1 MTSVFTHKHAIEG
14 NVGIGKLPENLHPI
28 LDDISAKYD
37 TMIPDKSTT
46 TYHTYYTDLS
56 HSMKSQFDKIQYN
69 TFWNTMCNHTTRC
82 IRQYVPEMNELY
94 YSNPKPNFKND
105 RLYGAAANLIPH
117 RDCILYNFQG
127 ISLYRVIIGLTN
139 NNNDTITNFIH
150 FNLTHKI
157 NRGDY
162 MIFDFD
168 KTLHQVIKTG
178 QQETPRIL
186 MKLHYIV
193 CENCAY
199 SPEYVGIISHFYKT
213 YYYIA
218 RYTEQIGT
226 DPKTFMGFFF
236 GLMWEL
242 PFYSETFIIT
252 PLLFA
257 TNVVVLHKVYNI
269 NVVSYGSSSYG
280 SSSHKK
286 ISMSDDNEN
295 RIEIHYKNIG
305 KLLLYSSANMFALYL
320 SIVLFYYLRYLA
332 YTHLGY
338 RH

>member
-56 HSMKSQFDKIQYN
+56 RSMKSQFDKIQYSA
-69 TFWNTMCNHTTRC
+69 FWNTMCNHTSRC

-94 YSNPKPNFKND
+94 YSNPKPNFQND

-168 KTLHQVIKTG
+168 KTVHQVIKTG

-199 SPEYVGIISHFYKT
+199 SPEYVGFISHFYKT

-269 NVVSYGSSSYG
+269 NVVSYAR
-280 SSSHKK
+280 KK
-286 ISMSDDNEN
+286 TSMSDDNEN
-295 RIEIHYKNIG
+295 RIQIHYKNIG
-305 KLLLYSSANMFALYL
+305 KLLLYSYSNMFALYL

-332 YTHLGY
+332 YTHVGQW
-338 RH
+338 R

>member
-1 MTSVFTHKHAIEG
+1 
-14 NVGIGKLPENLHPI
+14 
-28 LDDISAKYD
+28 
-37 TMIPDKSTT
+37 
-46 TYHTYYTDLS
+46 
-56 HSMKSQFDKIQYN
+56 
-69 TFWNTMCNHTTRC
+69 
-82 IRQYVPEMNELY
+82 
-94 YSNPKPNFKND
+94 
-105 RLYGAAANLIPH
+105 
-117 RDCILYNFQG
+117 
-127 ISLYRVIIGLTN
+127 
-139 NNNDTITNFIH
+139 
-150 FNLTHKI
+150 
-157 NRGDY
+157 

-168 KTLHQVIKTG
+168 KTFHQVIKTG

-199 SPEYVGIISHFYKT
+199 SPEYVGFISHFYKT

-269 NVVSYGSSSYG
+269 NILSYGSSSSLTYGSSSYGSSSYG
-280 SSSHKK
+280 SSSSYADKK
-286 ISMSDDNEN
+286 TSMSDNNEN
-295 RIEIHYKNIG
+295 RIQIHYKNIG
-305 KLLLYSSANMFALYL
+305 KLLLYSSSNMFALYL
-320 SIVLFYYLRYLA
+320 SIVLFYYLRYLM
-332 YTHLGY
+332 YTHAGQW
-338 RH
+338 R